1 MNREEFIVS
10 AAIILFLAF
19 LLGWLSRW
27 LLQRLN
33 MVSEKDL
40 NQFNKIS
47 AALHEAEEN
56 NEKARVRELE
66 LNKKVSQL
74 EAELGAAMDGLRA
87 ARLETEELKS
97 ASSEKKRADLDA
109 LRKQAVEVRAAL
121 ETGNHTD
128 VGQLLDASW
137 QIKRSLVDG
146 ITGDALDDLYSAVME
161 LGTSGGKLLGAGG
174 GGFFLFQGS
183 PEIQSKLED
192 SYKVIPLVMDTDGS
206 TIIFDDGSR
215 I

>member
-1 MNREEFIVS
+1 MKREEFIVS

-74 EAELGAAMDGLRA
+74 EAELEAAMDGLRA

-97 ASSEKKRADLDA
+97 ASSEKKR
-109 LRKQAVEVRAAL
+109 
-121 ETGNHTD
+121 
-128 VGQLLDASW
+128 
-137 QIKRSLVDG
+137 
-146 ITGDALDDLYSAVME
+146 
-161 LGTSGGKLLGAGG
+161 
-174 GGFFLFQGS
+174 
-183 PEIQSKLED
+183 
-192 SYKVIPLVMDTDGS
+192 
-206 TIIFDDGSR
+206 
-215 I
+215 

>member
-33 MVSEKDL
+33 IVSEKDL

-56 NEKARVRELE
+56 NEKARVRELD

-74 EAELGAAMDGLRA
+74 EAELEAAMDGLRA

-97 ASSEKKRADLDA
+97 ASSEKK
-109 LRKQAVEVRAAL
+109 
-121 ETGNHTD
+121 H
-128 VGQLLDASW
+128 
-137 QIKRSLVDG
+137 
-146 ITGDALDDLYSAVME
+146 
-161 LGTSGGKLLGAGG
+161 
-174 GGFFLFQGS
+174 
-183 PEIQSKLED
+183 
-192 SYKVIPLVMDTDGS
+192 
-206 TIIFDDGSR
+206 
-215 I
+215 